1 MLKHAE
7 NPFQRAF
14 NVTQQLYILVLYC
27 AEMFLADFKMA
38 AVFLAKLQ
46 RRDHSP
52 KQDESTHVLFDP
64 PLFSLDS
71 PFNCL
76 LSPHVLTNI
85 IHIAFHSV
93 PAGVSVKANA
103 LIFFRKVSHLWKEL
117 LLLDTSFSYN
127 LVV

>member
-46 RRDHSP
+46 QRDHKTNRLMYSL
-52 KQDESTHVLFDP
+52 T
-64 PLFSLDS
+64 PLCFRWTV
-71 PFNCL
+71 P
-76 LSPHVLTNI
+76 LSSCTVIYT
-85 IHIAFHSV
+85 
-93 PAGVSVKANA
+93 
-103 LIFFRKVSHLWKEL
+103 
-117 LLLDTSFSYN
+117 
-127 LVV
+127 